1 MGSLISVTYDKDPRV
16 FHLLLCHVSPVSAK
30 LGSDTA
36 YLQGIWLRG
45 QGGARIDYQRN
56 KVAINPAPFFALQHV
71 TWAVPTLDPVHHWL

>member
-36 YLQGIWLRG
+36 YLQGIWLRM
-45 QGGARIDYQRN
+45 
-56 KVAINPAPFFALQHV
+56 
-71 TWAVPTLDPVHHWL
+71 